1 MRDTITARITGRRR
15 NLLLGMW
22 SAWLYFA
29 LSVAY
34 AAAAVASGVVTGS
47 PRDPYWAIAE
57 VITVVGSVILV
68 ILVAAMHDR
77 TPAPARMFCLVAL
90 GWMMIAA
97 ALTITVHLVELTV
110 ARRIEVQD
118 GPGFPHL
125 FAFEWPSLLLAV
137 ELLAWHLFFGLALLF
152 AASGFHGPGAEA
164 VVRTGLRVSG
174 ALCLAGL
181 LGPALGDFIWRLPGV
196 LGYGV
201 VFPLLC
207 LVIGYVFRRAAS
219 TLTENDADLPQ
230 AATTAT
236 D

>member
-1 MRDTITARITGRRR
+1 M
-15 NLLLGMW
+15 
-22 SAWLYFA
+22 
-29 LSVAY
+29 
-34 AAAAVASGVVTGS
+34 
-47 PRDPYWAIAE
+47 
-57 VITVVGSVILV
+57 
-68 ILVAAMHDR
+68 
-77 TPAPARMFCLVAL
+77 
-90 GWMMIAA
+90 
-97 ALTITVHLVELTV
+97 
-110 ARRIEVQD
+110 
-118 GPGFPHL
+118 
-125 FAFEWPSLLLAV
+125 
-137 ELLAWHLFFGLALLF
+137 
-152 AASGFHGPGAEA
+152 
-164 VVRTGLRVSG
+164 RTGLRVSG